1 MLSSVA
7 IGCDKSPP
15 TTPLA
20 DVNIEP
26 RRPLRRLSLAAKS
39 SLACTTAGSVRLG
52 GSGGG
57 GGGGGGGGIGAPPPN
72 PGKILICVTFCKVD
86 MELYRYSP
94 FRG

>member
-7 IGCDKSPP
+7 TGCDKSPP

-39 SLACTTAGSVRLG
+39 SLACNTAGSVRLG

-57 GGGGGGGGIGAPPPN
+57 GGGGGGGGIDGDPN